1 MDYIILPLL
10 DNKYPNFRN
19 YTKDANGNVIL
30 SGIYANK
37 NKLEF
42 RLPSLDNITMV
53 SGTTFRFILSVS
65 KNADDKNPKF
75 FTSELYYSDL
85 KDSIDEG
92 NPYFSTYSI
101 FTPFIVNVF
110 IKDAIDLFAKLDP
123 LEKDVPVAVI
133 KNVFASGKDKN
144 GNAASTIK
152 VDLGAKKSQ
161 LDDLISKLKKID
173 DSISKNEVIL
183 SQSEVGSYLRGNNKK
198 NSAAEI
204 TKLKSDRIS
213 IADAIKVLEAEI
225 NSINGNSKKVET
237 TPGAEPNT
245 FAKPTIPDVTL
256 TEKDVD
262 IDYNELVKYIDW
274 LVAPTIYST
283 ESAETGGVK
292 DADEIGD
299 WAGELIDNYKARIAK
314 KEAAKLESSTSNQ
327 TNKPVSNS
335 ATPTPAVSNMG
346 GNNTNTNSNTSKN
359 PTKKLL
365 EK

>member
-1 MDYIILPLL
+1 MDYILLPLL
-10 DNKYPNFRN
+10 ENKYPNFRN
-19 YTKDANGNVIL
+19 YTKDVNGNVIL

-37 NKLEF
+37 NKLGF
-42 RLPSLDNITMV
+42 KLPSLDNITMV

-65 KNADDKNPKF
+65 KNESDTNPKF

-85 KDSIDEG
+85 IDSIEEG

-123 LEKDVPVAVI
+123 LEKDVPVAVT
-133 KNVFASGKDKN
+133 KNIFASGKDKS
-144 GNAASTIK
+144 GNSASTIK
-152 VDLGAKKSQ
+152 IDFGAKKSQ
-161 LDDLISKLKKID
+161 LDDLISRLKKID

-183 SQSEVGSYLRGNNKK
+183 SQSEAGSYLRGNNKK
-198 NSAAEI
+198 NTAAEI

-237 TPGAEPNT
+237 TPGAKPNT
-245 FAKPTIPDVTL
+245 FAKPTIPNVTL
-256 TEKDVD
+256 TEKDID

-274 LVAPTIYST
+274 LVAPTVYST

-314 KEAAKLESSTSNQ
+314 KEADKLESSASNQ
-327 TNKPVSNS
+327 TNKSVSNS
-335 ATPTPAVSNMG
+335 TTLPAVVSNMT
-346 GNNTNTNSNTSKN
+346 GNTTTGNTTSRN
-359 PTKKLL
+359 PTKKAL